1 VTIPTPATRL
11 AGLTALITGGATGI
25 GRAISESFSREGAKV
40 AIAARRKDKLDE
52 AVAAITSQGREAL
65 AIECDVSSSRDAER
79 AIQETVSH
87 FGALN
92 ILVNNAGIW
101 SAATVEQISEA
112 DWDRVMKINV
122 NGPFLMSRAALPAL
136 RKSGGGS
143 IINTGSVLGLYAMKN
158 RAAYCAS
165 KGAVTMLT
173 KAMAL
178 DHAHENI
185 RVNCICPSLVETEMV
200 QSLFPDTVSGHAARQ
215 ARLAT
220 IPIGRMGRP
229 ADVAALAVYLASP
242 ESSWLTGVAIP
253 LDGGLSAS

>member
-1 VTIPTPATRL
+1 MTIPTAPRL

-25 GRAISESFSREGAKV
+25 GRAISEAFSREGAKV
-40 AIAARRKDKLDE
+40 ALAARRKNKLDE
-52 AVAAITSQGREAL
+52 AVKAIASQGGEAL
-65 AIECDVSSSRDAER
+65 TIQCDVTSARDAEH
-79 AIQETVSH
+79 AVSETVAR

-200 QSLFPDTVSGHAARQ
+200 QSLFPETPAGQAARQ
-215 ARLAT
+215 SRLSA
-220 IPIGRMGRP
+220 IPIGRLGKP
-229 ADVAALAVYLASP
+229 SDVAALAVYLASA